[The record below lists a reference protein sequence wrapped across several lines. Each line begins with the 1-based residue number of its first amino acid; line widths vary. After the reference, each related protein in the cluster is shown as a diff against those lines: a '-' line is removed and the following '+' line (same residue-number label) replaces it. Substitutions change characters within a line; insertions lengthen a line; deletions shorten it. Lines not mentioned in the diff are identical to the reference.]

1 MEWVLG
7 KKGEFFLLY
16 LKNKLYLCSRKVD
29 RFVMIATTEK

>member
-1 MEWVLG
+1 MIHTLTHSHI
-7 KKGEFFLLY
+7 FLLY